1 MATTDIRDAVKERY
15 GRIAERKSAS
25 CCGPKVEDTISTAV
39 GYGQDDLAAVPDGAN
54 LGLGCGN
61 PVALASLRE
70 GDTVLDLG
78 SGAGFDCFLAAKRV
92 GESGRVIGVDMTPSM
107 LAKARANAERG
118 GYKNVEF
125 REGHIESLPVD
136 ANSVDVVISNCVINL
151 SPDKEAVF
159 REIHRVLKPGGK
171 FFISDLVLLNALPES
186 ITSSE
191 DLYCACV
198 AGAWL
203 KNDYL
208 SAMKVAGFGAVRVE
222 REARYPMDLYE
233 GDERARRIIESNPK
247 ITKDDLR
254 NAAEAVVSVQVE
266 GTKGIGE
273 SGQACCGGNC

>member
-1 MATTDIRDAVKERY
+1 MATTDIRDAVKQRY
-15 GRIAERKSAS
+15 GRIAERKSAA

-39 GYGQDDLAAVPDGAN
+39 GYDKEDLAAVPDGAN

-92 GESGRVIGVDMTPSM
+92 GNSGRVIGVDMTPSM
-107 LAKARANAERG
+107 LAKARENARKG
-118 GYKNVEF
+118 GYQNVEF

-136 ANSVDVVISNCVINL
+136 DNSIDVVISNCVINL
-151 SPDKEAVF
+151 SPDKQAVF

-171 FFISDLVLLNALPES
+171 IFISDLVLLQALPES

-203 KNDYL
+203 KDDYL
-208 SAMKVAGFGAVRVE
+208 AAMSVAGLSGVRVAK
-222 REARYPMDLYE
+222 EARYPMDLYE
-233 GDERARRIIESNPK
+233 GDERAKRIIESNPR

-254 NAAEAVVSVQVE
+254 KAGEAVVSVQVE
-266 GTKGIGE
+266 GTKGFGE
-273 SGQACCGGNC
+273 SAQSCCGGCC